1 MACADLNLNGLVR
14 LPVFPVA
21 RPRWNLQ
28 GEDAGVGVL
37 SRGGHMSSRTVSR
50 VSIASASAL
59 IACGALAIPAS
70 AQAVTVGPHQYFLG
84 QVFGPT
90 SAVAPNVI
98 VVACAGPE
106 STGHPVPGQNVEVQL
121 FLPPVNTTLG
131 YTGNSAK
138 EIDANLIYS
147 RGPVTVVTFVATLTS
162 YFVKVAIPTSI
173 TVPCAGTGVMSFTPS
188 PDPDNSG
195 RASDVN
201 VTFASPGV

>member
-1 MACADLNLNGLVR
+1 M
-14 LPVFPVA
+14 F
-21 RPRWNLQ
+21 
-28 GEDAGVGVL
+28 
-37 SRGGHMSSRTVSR
+37 SRTAAR
-50 VSIASASAL
+50 VSIATASAL
-59 IACGALAIPAS
+59 IAGGALAIPAS
-70 AQAVTVGPHQYFLG
+70 AQAVTVGPHQYFIG

-106 STGHPVPGQNVEVQL
+106 ATGHPVPGQSVEVQL
-121 FLPPVNTTLG
+121 VLPPVNQILG

-138 EIDANLIYS
+138 EIDANLVYS
-147 RGPVTVVTFVATLTS
+147 RGPVTVVTFVAALTS

-173 TVPCAGTGVMSFTPS
+173 TVPCSGTGVMSFTPS

-195 RASDVN
+195 RASDVG